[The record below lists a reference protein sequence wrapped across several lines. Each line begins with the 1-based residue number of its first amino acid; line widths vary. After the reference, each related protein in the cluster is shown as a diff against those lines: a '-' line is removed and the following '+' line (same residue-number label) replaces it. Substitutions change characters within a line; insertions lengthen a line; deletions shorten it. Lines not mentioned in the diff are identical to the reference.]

1 MLIIIKGEAK
11 VKAKKILN
19 LNLDFNLNTFISAKI
34 HIPECVRGYKFY
46 KKES

>member
-1 MLIIIKGEAK
+1 MLIIKVEAK

-19 LNLDFNLNTFISAKI
+19 LTLDFNLNTLISAKI
-34 HIPECVRGYKFY
+34 HVPECINRGYKFY